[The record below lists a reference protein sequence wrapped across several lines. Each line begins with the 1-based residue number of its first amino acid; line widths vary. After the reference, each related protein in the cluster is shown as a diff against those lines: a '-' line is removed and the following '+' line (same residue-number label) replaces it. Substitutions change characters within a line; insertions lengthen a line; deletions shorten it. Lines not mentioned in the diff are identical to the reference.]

1 MKHIILPDN
10 RPRRLVF
17 YLAMEEYVARCLDEK
32 ECFFMWQVAPTVIFG
47 RNQVLE
53 AEINLPYC
61 KENNIAIF
69 RRKSGG
75 GCVYSD
81 MGNIMLSYIK
91 DGDSVGFVFDT
102 YMRRIAFALQ
112 KAGIVAQVSGR
123 NDILVDGRKVSGNAF
138 YQLPGRSIVHGTML
152 FDTNFDHLENAITP
166 SNKKLQ
172 SKGVASARQRVTNL
186 VEHTDLSIEA
196 FKKHMIDTLC
206 DGERMLTEEDIA
218 AIEAIEQT
226 YLDDDFIYGRNPR
239 YSFNSGM
246 CHCKAGELGV
256 EIDLRHALIEHVE
269 LKGDFFV
276 LREFAQELNE
286 LLRGK
291 PLEREAM
298 QEALKDFNL
307 DTYIKDLTTDNF
319 IEIIFTETN

>member
-1 MKHIILPDN
+1 
-10 RPRRLVF
+10 
-17 YLAMEEYVARCLDEK
+17 
-32 ECFFMWQVAPTVIFG
+32 
-47 RNQVLE
+47 
-53 AEINLPYC
+53 
-61 KENNIAIF
+61 
-69 RRKSGG
+69 
-75 GCVYSD
+75 
-81 MGNIMLSYIK
+81 
-91 DGDSVGFVFDT
+91 
-102 YMRRIAFALQ
+102 
-112 KAGIVAQVSGR
+112 
-123 NDILVDGRKVSGNAF
+123 
-138 YQLPGRSIVHGTML
+138 
-152 FDTNFDHLENAITP
+152 
-166 SNKKLQ
+166 
-172 SKGVASARQRVTNL
+172 
-186 VEHTDLSIEA
+186 
-196 FKKHMIDTLC
+196 MIDTLC

-307 DTYIKDLTTDNF
+307 DTYIKDLITDNF